1 MAYEPSLCTKFQYY
15 ISVAQTMKLFTEA
28 LYKLIKYKAL
38 VGYEEKEK
46 KN

>member
-1 MAYEPSLCTKFQYY
+1 MSPCWVKKCQYY
-15 ISVAQTMKLFTEA
+15 ISAAQTMELFTEA

-46 KN
+46 EN